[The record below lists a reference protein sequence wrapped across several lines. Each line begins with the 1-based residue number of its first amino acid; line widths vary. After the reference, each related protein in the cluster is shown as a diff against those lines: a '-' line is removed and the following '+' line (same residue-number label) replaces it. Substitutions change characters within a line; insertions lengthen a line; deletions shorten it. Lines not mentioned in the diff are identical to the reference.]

1 MKMIMIS
8 ICMILGS
15 FLLVGCQTPG
25 TVSSQPPVVS
35 ANPGNPLIEGGN
47 QSGTWKGRDVTVDY
61 KYVRNGGRVEL
72 SGVASFSDSITLL
85 YARLQDFQLRAVI
98 RDEQGR
104 VVETRALATS
114 HGGFDP
120 VPFKATLAVPGRTA
134 SLSFSYQGTAIESGG
149 DEGGGGGNRFWE
161 GPIQ

>member
-1 MKMIMIS
+1 MKKIMIS
-8 ICMILGS
+8 LYLISGL
-15 FLLVGCQTPG
+15 FLLAGCQTPG
-25 TVSSQPPVVS
+25 TLSSQPAAV
-35 ANPGNPLIEGGN
+35 AAKPGNPLVEGGN

-61 KYVRNGGRVEL
+61 KYVRSGSQIEL

-85 YARLQDFQLRAVI
+85 YARLQDFQLRAVFT
-98 RDEQGR
+98 DEQGR
-104 VVETRALATS
+104 IVETRPLVTS

-120 VPFKATLAVPGRTA
+120 VPFKTTLAIPGRTA
-134 SLSFSYQGTAIESGG
+134 ALSFAYQGTAIESGG